1 MNMLNMEIFWN
12 VLTCLALLIGTYQVT
27 CGPMVNT
34 LKQRMINGK
43 LVTCYTI
50 QCTKNQYFE
59 PCSEN
64 NGHDTCH
71 RCPSGYFNKV
81 LINSVDWEYALPPK
95 GGFCEKLDCDCTPE
109 SVPDI
114 NNTCLTT
121 GIKKCVCNLAENQYG
136 DDYQKC
142 NYFNGTCLAG
152 TELNNDGHCKPCKDG
167 YFKSHHGK
175 GLCIQH
181 NVCHPPHQEV
191 DFRGN
196 KTSDVTCRPVL
207 KNTTA
212 TLIYPEKVSP
222 PHIPVNLNVT
232 TVDPV
237 KVNNNSNKNNTK
249 DIKTDIQENITN
261 STKDTGILIVIIIS
275 TVVVVIGI
283 TVAVAINCFR
293 KHLGGRDGHSK
304 ISVWFSSQYNRLI
317 GYCLR
322 QNISE
327 RNSLQQ
333 HYINYHPVENQTL
346 EKVPYQESTELLNN
360 KHDSKQGLDT
370 SQRNGYLE
378 HNGKSTNQ
386 KIKDAGVQASVRTDN
401 NDESVDPYKEFSVSP
416 LSSLINLPNDPARNI
431 KEQQKAG
438 SDPEKITNQKKVAVV
453 KPSSQTKASGNR
465 AEQVTNN
472 GASSRILA
480 TNSPSSFQACP
491 FSGTTLLPPADPLH
505 VDSFFSDEKNN
516 YNN

>member
-1 MNMLNMEIFWN
+1 MPSLEHSNDILSK
-12 VLTCLALLIGTYQVT
+12 CLY
-27 CGPMVNT
+27 
-34 LKQRMINGK
+34 
-43 LVTCYTI
+43 LVTTNDLTLCLFFYLSD
-50 QCTKNQYFE
+50 QYFE
-59 PCSEN
+59 TCTEN
-64 NGHDTCH
+64 YGHDTCH
-71 RCPSGYFNKV
+71 RCPPGYFNKV

-95 GGFCEKLDCDCTPE
+95 GGFCKKLDCDCTP
-109 SVPDI
+109 
-114 NNTCLTT
+114 

-152 TELNNDGHCKPCKDG
+152 TELNIDGHCKPCKDG

-237 KVNNNSNKNNTK
+237 KDNNNSNKNNTK
-249 DIKTDIQENITN
+249 DKKKTIQENITN
-261 STKDTGILIVIIIS
+261 SSKDMWIVKIICA
-275 TVVVVIGI
+275 VVIGI
-283 TVAVAINCFR
+283 LVVAIAIYCFR
-293 KHLGGRDGHSK
+293 KCLGGREGHSE
-304 ISVWFSSQYNRLI
+304 ILVWFSSLYNRLI
-317 GYCLR
+317 RDCLR

-333 HYINYHPVENQTL
+333 PYVNYHPVDRIENQTL
-346 EKVPYQESTELLNN
+346 EKVPYQESTECLNN
-360 KHDSKQGLDT
+360 KHDSKQGLDK
-370 SQRNGYLE
+370 SQRNGYLA

-416 LSSLINLPNDPARNI
+416 LSSMINLPNDPARNI

-480 TNSPSSFQACP
+480 TNSPSSFQAY
-491 FSGTTLLPPADPLH
+491 LPPADPLH
-505 VDSFFSDEKNN
+505 VDSFFSDEVCFTFDLFICNL
-516 YNN
+516 